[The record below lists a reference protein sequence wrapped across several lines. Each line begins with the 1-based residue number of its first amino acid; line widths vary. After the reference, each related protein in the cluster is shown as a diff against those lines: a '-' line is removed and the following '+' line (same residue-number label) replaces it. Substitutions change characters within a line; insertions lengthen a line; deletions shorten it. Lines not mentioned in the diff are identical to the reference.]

1 MYESE
6 LFFCFLFFANFSFR
20 RLFRDALHTC
30 LKLMKLKMT
39 EQKNTEQ
46 SNSKNSIGQQNT
58 VSFDSLG
65 LPTNL
70 LTAVTAIGFTSAT
83 DIQAQTIPP
92 LLAGKDVLGEAQTG
106 TGKTAAFGLPALAK
120 IDTSIRKPQLMVLA
134 PTRELA
140 MQVAEAIESF
150 GKNMKGLTVATLYG
164 GQSYGPQFQQLERG
178 AQVVVGTPGRL
189 MDHLRRKSLKLA
201 DLKVCVLDEA
211 DEMLNMGFLED
222 IQWILDHLPETTQ
235 MCLFSATMP
244 PAIRKIANRF
254 LKDPEHI
261 KIAAVKK
268 AKANITQYAWK
279 VSGITK
285 MTALERIA
293 EIVDYDAMIIFVRTR
308 NDTVDVAE
316 KLERAGYPALALNG
330 DMNQAQR
337 ERCIDQMKSGKSSI
351 LVATDVVARG
361 LDIPRISLVIN
372 YDLPGDNE
380 AYVHRIGRTG
390 RAGREGTSIAFVR
403 PREMYSL
410 RHYER
415 LTSGKVNMYE
425 LPNIQELGK
434 KRIERARDEIANIVE
449 TKELTNMREIVEAM
463 ASESELSMMDLAA
476 ALLYQKQLKQPL
488 QPKEDPKPRRDAREK
503 DSRGDRNGRDRNDR
517 GRDSRRDSRS
527 ENRADNRGE
536 RNSNRGSRDD
546 RPRKA
551 KVNRNDVDWQTYRLE
566 VGKEHGARPG
576 DIVGA
581 IANEISLDSSYIGAI
596 NLHDKHS
603 FVQLPK
609 GIPTDLFNQLK
620 AVRVRRQPLAISAS
634 EEQVERQAPR
644 RHSERSQRHN

>member
-1 MYESE
+1 
-6 LFFCFLFFANFSFR
+6 
-20 RLFRDALHTC
+20 
-30 LKLMKLKMT
+30 MT
-39 EQKNTEQ
+39 DQN
-46 SNSKNSIGQQNT
+46 NAVIG
-58 VSFDSLG
+58 FDSLG
-65 LPTNL
+65 LPENL
-70 LTAVTAIGFTSAT
+70 LSAVLSIGFTSAT

-120 IDTSIRKPQLMVLA
+120 IDTSVRKPQLMVLA

-150 GKNMKGLTVATLYG
+150 GKDMKGLRVATLYG

-189 MDHLRRKSLKLA
+189 MDHLRRKSLKLD
-201 DLKVCVLDEA
+201 DLRVCVLDEA

-222 IQWILDHLPETTQ
+222 IQWILDHLPKTTQ

-293 EIVDYDAMIIFVRTR
+293 EVVDYDAMIIFVRTR

-390 RAGREGTSIAFVR
+390 RAGREGMSIAFVR
-403 PREMYSL
+403 PREMYSI

-415 LTSGKVNMYE
+415 LTSGTVLDYQ
-425 LPNIQELGK
+425 LPNIQEIGK
-434 KRIERARDEIANIVE
+434 IRIERTRVEVAKIVSD
-449 TKELTNMREIVEAM
+449 KDISAMREIVEGM
-463 ASESELSMMDLAA
+463 AAESEVSMIDLAA
-476 ALLYQKQLKQPL
+476 ALLFQKQMKQPL
-488 QPKEDPKPRRDAREK
+488 QPKEDPKPRRDARERNERGN
-503 DSRGDRNGRDRNDR
+503 DRNSRGNDRNSRGNDRNSRGNDRNDR
-517 GRDSRRDSRS
+517 GAR
-527 ENRADNRGE
+527 EE
-536 RNSNRGSRDD
+536 

-551 KVNRNDVDWQTYRLE
+551 KVTRSDVDWQTYRLE

-609 GIPTDLFNQLK
+609 GIPTAAFNQLK
-620 AVRVRRQPLAISAS
+620 GVRVRRQPLSITVSDAP
-634 EEQVERQAPR
+634 VESQKPR
-644 RHSERSQRHN
+644 RRNERSTQSN

>member
-1 MYESE
+1 MTDQTNAAIG
-6 LFFCFLFFANFSFR
+6 F
-20 RLFRDALHTC
+20 DA
-30 LKLMKLKMT
+30 
-39 EQKNTEQ
+39 
-46 SNSKNSIGQQNT
+46 
-58 VSFDSLG
+58 LG
-65 LPTNL
+65 LPENL
-70 LTAVTAIGFTSAT
+70 LSAVNSLGFTSAT
-83 DIQAQTIPP
+83 DIQAQTIPS

-150 GKNMKGLTVATLYG
+150 GKNMKGLRVATLYG

-189 MDHLRRKSLKLA
+189 MDHLRRKSLKLG

-222 IQWILDHLPETTQ
+222 IQWTLDHVPDTTQ

-254 LKDPEHI
+254 LKEPEHI
-261 KIAAVKK
+261 KVAAVKK

-279 VSGITK
+279 VGGITK

-390 RAGREGTSIAFVR
+390 RAGREGMSIAFVR

-415 LTSGKVNMYE
+415 LTSGTVNMYE

-434 KRIERARDEIANIVE
+434 KRIERARNEIASIVE
-449 TKELTNMREIVEAM
+449 SKDIASMREIVEAM
-463 ASESELSMMDLAA
+463 ASESELSMTDIAA
-476 ALLYQKQLKQPL
+476 ALLFQKQLKQPL
-488 QPKEDPKPRRDAREK
+488 QPKEDPKPRRDARE
-503 DSRGDRNGRDRNDR
+503 RNSNSRDRNDR
-517 GRDSRRDSRS
+517 GGRDNRRD
-527 ENRADNRGE
+527 ARGE
-536 RNSNRGSRDD
+536 GRGRDNRGSRDE
-546 RPRKA
+546 RPRKPKA
-551 KVNRNDVDWQTYRLE
+551 VRSDVDWQTYRLE

-581 IANEISLDSSYIGAI
+581 IANEISLDSSFIGAI

-609 GIPTDLFNQLK
+609 GIPAAAFKQLK
-620 AVRVRRQPLAISAS
+620 GVRVRRQPLAISVSDTPQVAS
-634 EEQVERQAPR
+634 QRPR
-644 RHSERSQRHN
+644 RKTERSDRRPN

>member
-1 MYESE
+1 MTIS
-6 LFFCFLFFANFSFR
+6 N
-20 RLFRDALHTC
+20 DAP
-30 LKLMKLKMT
+30 
-39 EQKNTEQ
+39 
-46 SNSKNSIGQQNT
+46 

-65 LPTNL
+65 LPETL
-70 LTAVTAIGFTSAT
+70 LSALKTLGFDSSTAI
-83 DIQAQTIPP
+83 QAKTIPP

-120 IDTSIRKPQLMVLA
+120 IDTNIRKPQLMVLA

-140 MQVAEAIESF
+140 MQVAAAIESF
-150 GKNMKGLTVATLYG
+150 GKNMKGLRVATLYG
-164 GQSYGPQFQQLERG
+164 GQSYQPQFQQLERG

-189 MDHLRRKSLKLA
+189 MDHLRRKSLKL
-201 DLKVCVLDEA
+201 DNLSVCVLDEA

-222 IQWILDHLPETTQ
+222 IQWILDHLPKTTQ
-235 MCLFSATMP
+235 MALFSATMP

-254 LKDPEHI
+254 LKEPEHI

-268 AKANITQYAWK
+268 EKANIKQFAWK
-279 VSGITK
+279 VSGIRK
-285 MTALERIA
+285 ITALERIA
-293 EIVDYDAMIIFVRTR
+293 EVVDYDAMIVFVRTR
-308 NDTVDVAE
+308 SDTVEVAE
-316 KLERAGYPALALNG
+316 QLERAGYPALALNG
-330 DMNQAQR
+330 DLNQAQR
-337 ERCIDQMKSGKSSI
+337 ERCIEQMKSGKSSI

-390 RAGREGTSIAFVR
+390 RAGREGMSIAFVR

-415 LTSGKVNMYE
+415 LTSGRVETYE
-425 LPNIQELGK
+425 LPNIQEIGE
-434 KRIERARDEIANIVE
+434 KRIERTRNAMSAIVADRDIAS
-449 TKELTNMREIVEAM
+449 MRTIVEAM
-463 ASESELSMMDLAA
+463 AAESELSMTDLAA
-476 ALLYQKQLKQPL
+476 ALLFQKQLKQPL
-488 QPKEDPKPRRDAREK
+488 QPKEDPKPRRDARS
-503 DSRGDRNGRDRNDR
+503 DSRDSRSDSRNDR
-517 GRDSRRDSRS
+517 GRNTRGDSRS
-527 ENRADNRGE
+527 DSRSDNRGGRTE
-536 RNSNRGSRDD
+536 
-546 RPRKA
+546 RPRKE
-551 KVNRNDVDWQTYRLE
+551 KVNRSDVDWQTYRLE

-609 GIPTDLFNQLK
+609 GMPEKSFEQLK
-620 AVRVRRQPLAISAS
+620 RVRVRRQVLDITVSDAQAAPAS
-634 EEQVERQAPR
+634 DRKRTERAR
-644 RHSERSQRHN
+644 RPN

>member
-1 MYESE
+1 
-6 LFFCFLFFANFSFR
+6 
-20 RLFRDALHTC
+20 
-30 LKLMKLKMT
+30 MT
-39 EQKNTEQ
+39 AQTTED
-46 SNSKNSIGQQNT
+46 
-58 VSFDSLG
+58 VAFDSLG
-65 LPTNL
+65 LPENL
-70 LTAVTAIGFTSAT
+70 LSAVLSIGFSSAT
-83 DIQAQTIPP
+83 DIQAQTIPH
-92 LLAGKDVLGEAQTG
+92 LLEGKDVLGEAQTG

-120 IDTSIRKPQLMVLA
+120 IDTAIKKPQLMVLA

-150 GKNMKGLTVATLYG
+150 GKHMKGLRVATLYG

-189 MDHLRRKSLKLA
+189 MDHLRRKSLKLD
-201 DLKVCVLDEA
+201 DLRVCVLDEA

-222 IQWILDHLPETTQ
+222 IQWILDHLPKTTQ

-279 VSGITK
+279 VTGITK
-285 MTALERIA
+285 ITALERIA

-337 ERCIDQMKSGKSSI
+337 ERCIEQMKSGKSSI

-361 LDIPRISLVIN
+361 LDIPRISLVVN

-390 RAGREGTSIAFVR
+390 RAGREGTAISFVR

-415 LTSGKVNMYE
+415 LTSGKVESYE
-425 LPNIQELGK
+425 LPNIEELGQ
-434 KRIERARDEIANIVE
+434 KRIARAQQEISDVISS
-449 TKELTNMREIVEAM
+449 KDLTSMREIIEAM
-463 ASESELSMMDLAA
+463 VSESELSVLELAA
-476 ALLYQKQLKQPL
+476 ALLYQKQLKQPF
-488 QPKEDPKPRRDAREK
+488 QPKEDPKPRRDSRERNERG
-503 DSRGDRNGRDRNDR
+503 DRGDRN
-517 GRDSRRDSRS
+517 
-527 ENRADNRGE
+527 NRGE
-536 RNSNRGSRDD
+536 RNNRRDARGDNRSNREE
-546 RPRKA
+546 RPRKP
-551 KVNRNDVDWQTYRLE
+551 KVARNDIDWQTYRLE

-609 GIPTDLFNQLK
+609 GIPADLFKQLK
-620 AVRVRRQPLAISAS
+620 GVRVRRQPLAISTS
-634 EEQVERQAPR
+634 DETVVSQQRQPRRRTEKAPR
-644 RHSERSQRHN
+644 PN

>member
-1 MYESE
+1 MKIIMTDQKTETE
-6 LFFCFLFFANFSFR
+6 TVTEAVAFA
-20 RLFRDALHTC
+20 
-30 LKLMKLKMT
+30 
-39 EQKNTEQ
+39 
-46 SNSKNSIGQQNT
+46 
-58 VSFDSLG
+58 SLG
-65 LPTNL
+65 LPENL
-70 LTAVTAIGFTSAT
+70 LSAVLSIGFESAT
-83 DIQAQTIPP
+83 DIQALTIPP

-150 GKNMKGLTVATLYG
+150 GKDMKGLRVATLYG

-189 MDHLRRKSLKLA
+189 MDHLRRKSLKL
-201 DLKVCVLDEA
+201 DELRVCVLDEA

-222 IQWILDHLPETTQ
+222 IQWILDHIPKTAQ

-261 KIAAVKK
+261 KVAAVKK

-293 EIVDYDAMIIFVRTR
+293 EVVEYDAMIIFVRTR
-308 NDTVDVAE
+308 NDTVDIAE

-330 DMNQAQR
+330 DLNQTQR

-390 RAGREGTSIAFVR
+390 RAGREGMSIAFVR
-403 PREMYSL
+403 PREMYSI

-415 LTSGKVNMYE
+415 LTNGTVLNYD
-425 LPNIQELGK
+425 LPNIQDIGK
-434 KRIERARDEIANIVE
+434 IRIERTRVEVAKIVAD
-449 TKELTNMREIVEAM
+449 KDISSMREIVEAM
-463 ASESELSMMDLAA
+463 AAESEVSMIDLAA
-476 ALLYQKQLKQPL
+476 ALLFQKQMKQPL
-488 QPKEDPKPRRDAREK
+488 QPKEDPKPRRDARE
-503 DSRGDRNGRDRNDR
+503 RNDRNDR
-517 GRDSRRDSRS
+517 GNDRNSRGNDRNSRGNDRNAGRDSRGG
-527 ENRADNRGE
+527 DNR
-536 RNSNRGSRDD
+536 SNREDK
-546 RPRKA
+546 PRKA
-551 KVNRNDVDWQTYRLE
+551 KVNRSDVDWQTYRLE

-620 AVRVRRQPLAISAS
+620 GVRVRRQPLAITTSDEAVVS
-634 EEQVERQAPR
+634 QQRTARRTEKAPR
-644 RHSERSQRHN
+644 HN

>member
-1 MYESE
+1 
-6 LFFCFLFFANFSFR
+6 
-20 RLFRDALHTC
+20 
-30 LKLMKLKMT
+30 MT
-39 EQKNTEQ
+39 EQNTTSSNTKNNDSAVEAV
-46 SNSKNSIGQQNT
+46 G
-58 VSFDSLG
+58 FDTLG
-65 LPTNL
+65 LPENL
-70 LTAVTAIGFTSAT
+70 LSAITSIGFTSAT
-83 DIQAQTIPP
+83 DIQAQTIPL
-92 LLAGKDVLGEAQTG
+92 LLANKDVLGEAQTG

-120 IDTSIRKPQLMVLA
+120 IDTSIKKPQLMVLA

-150 GKNMKGLTVATLYG
+150 GKNMKGLRVATLYG
-164 GQSYGPQFQQLERG
+164 GQSYGPQFQQLEKG

-189 MDHLRRKSLKLA
+189 MDHLRRKSLKLG

-222 IQWILDHLPETTQ
+222 IQWILDHLPKTTQ

-244 PAIRKIANRF
+244 SAIRKIANRF

-330 DMNQAQR
+330 DLNQAQR

-390 RAGREGTSIAFVR
+390 RAGREGMSIAFVR
-403 PREMYSL
+403 PREMYSI

-415 LTSGKVNMYE
+415 LTSGTVNMYE

-434 KRIERARDEIANIVE
+434 KRIERARDEIAGIVE
-449 TKELTNMREIVEAM
+449 SKELTSMREIVEAM
-463 ASESELSMMDLAA
+463 ASESDMSMLDLAA
-476 ALLYQKQLKQPL
+476 ALLFQKQLKQPL
-488 QPKEDPKPRRDAREK
+488 EPKEDPKPRRDAREN
-503 DSRGDRNGRDRNDR
+503 DSRERNGR

-527 ENRADNRGE
+527 DSRADSRGD
-536 RNSNRGSRDD
+536 RNSQRGSRDEK
-546 RPRKA
+546 PRKE

-609 GIPTDLFNQLK
+609 GIPADLFNQLK
-620 AVRVRRQPLAISAS
+620 AVRVRRQPLAITTS

-644 RHSERSQRHN
+644 RRSERSQRSN

>member
-1 MYESE
+1 
-6 LFFCFLFFANFSFR
+6 
-20 RLFRDALHTC
+20 
-30 LKLMKLKMT
+30 MT
-39 EQKNTEQ
+39 EQKNTDQ
-46 SNSKNSIGQQNT
+46 SKTETKNEVIG
-58 VSFDSLG
+58 FDTLG
-65 LPTNL
+65 LPENL
-70 LTAVTAIGFTSAT
+70 LSAVTSIGFNSAT
-83 DIQAQTIPP
+83 DIQAKTIP
-92 LLAGKDVLGEAQTG
+92 LLLSGKDVLGEAQTG

-120 IDTSIRKPQLMVLA
+120 IDTSIKKPQLMVLA

-150 GKNMKGLTVATLYG
+150 GKNMKGLRVATLYG

-201 DLKVCVLDEA
+201 DLRVCVLDEA

-254 LKDPEHI
+254 LTDPEHI

-293 EIVDYDAMIIFVRTR
+293 EIVDYDALIIFVRTR

-390 RAGREGTSIAFVR
+390 RAGREGTAISFVR

-415 LTSGKVNMYE
+415 LTSGKVESYD
-425 LPNIQELGK
+425 LPGIQEIGK
-434 KRIERARDEIANIVE
+434 KRIERARQEIAAIAAD
-449 TKELTNMREIVEAM
+449 KDLASMREIVESM
-463 ASESELSMMDLAA
+463 ASESDVSMLDLAA
-476 ALLYQKQLKQPL
+476 ALLYQKQIKQPL
-488 QPKEDPKPRRDAREK
+488 QPKEDPKPRRDAR
-503 DSRGDRNGRDRNDR
+503 DNNRDRNDRNDRNGRDRNDR
-517 GRDSRRDSRS
+517 GRDNRRD
-527 ENRADNRGE
+527 ARGE
-536 RNSNRGSRDD
+536 RGNNRDRNE
-546 RPRKA
+546 RPRKE
-551 KVNRNDVDWQTYRLE
+551 KVNRSDVDWQTYRLE

-609 GIPTDLFNQLK
+609 GIPADLFKQLK
-620 AVRVRRQPLAISAS
+620 GVRVRRQPLAITTSDEAVVS
-634 EEQVERQAPR
+634 QKRAPR
-644 RHSERSQRHN
+644 RTERAPRHS

>member
-1 MYESE
+1 
-6 LFFCFLFFANFSFR
+6 
-20 RLFRDALHTC
+20 
-30 LKLMKLKMT
+30 MT
-39 EQKNTEQ
+39 EQNTT
-46 SNSKNSIGQQNT
+46 SSKTENNVSAKDT
-58 VSFDSLG
+58 VGFDTLG
-65 LPTNL
+65 LPENL
-70 LTAVTAIGFTSAT
+70 LSAITSIGFTSAT

-92 LLAGKDVLGEAQTG
+92 LLANKDVLGEAQTG

-120 IDTSIRKPQLMVLA
+120 IDTSIKKPQLMVLA

-150 GKNMKGLTVATLYG
+150 GKNMKGLRVATLYG

-189 MDHLRRKSLKLA
+189 MDHLRRKSLKLG

-222 IQWILDHLPETTQ
+222 IQWILDHLPKTTQ

-279 VSGITK
+279 VGGITK

-330 DMNQAQR
+330 DLNQAQR

-372 YDLPGDNE
+372 YDLPGDHE

-390 RAGREGTSIAFVR
+390 RAGREGMSIAFVR

-434 KRIERARDEIANIVE
+434 KRIERARDEIASIVE
-449 TKELTNMREIVEAM
+449 AKDLASMREIVETM
-463 ASESELSMMDLAA
+463 ASESEMSMSDLAA

-488 QPKEDPKPRRDAREK
+488 QPKEDPKPRRDSRER
-503 DSRGDRNGRDRNDR
+503 DSRERNGRDRNDR
-517 GRDSRRDSRS
+517 GRDSRRDSR
-527 ENRADNRGE
+527 ADSRGE
-536 RNSNRGSRDD
+536 RNGQRGSRDD
-546 RPRKA
+546 KPRKA
-551 KVNRNDVDWQTYRLE
+551 KVDRNDVDWQTYRLE

-609 GIPTDLFNQLK
+609 GIPADLFKQLK
-620 AVRVRRQPLAISAS
+620 GVRVRRQPLAISAS
-634 EEQVERQAPR
+634 EEQVVKQAPR
-644 RHSERSQRHN
+644 RRNERSQRHN

>member
-1 MYESE
+1 MTDLNNASVG
-6 LFFCFLFFANFSFR
+6 F
-20 RLFRDALHTC
+20 DA
-30 LKLMKLKMT
+30 
-39 EQKNTEQ
+39 
-46 SNSKNSIGQQNT
+46 
-58 VSFDSLG
+58 LG
-65 LPTNL
+65 LPENL
-70 LTAVTAIGFTSAT
+70 VSAVKALGFETST
-83 DIQAQTIPP
+83 PIQAQTIPP

-120 IDTSIRKPQLMVLA
+120 IDVTIRKPQLMVLA

-140 MQVAEAIESF
+140 IQVAEAIETF
-150 GKNMKGLTVATLYG
+150 AKDMKGLRVATLYG
-164 GQSYGPQFQQLERG
+164 GQSYQPQFQQLERG

-201 DLKVCVLDEA
+201 NLSFCVLDEA

-222 IQWILDHLPETTQ
+222 IEWILEHLPKETQ
-235 MCLFSATMP
+235 MALFSATMP
-244 PAIRKIANRF
+244 AQIRKVANRF

-261 KIAAVKK
+261 KVAAVKK
-268 AKANITQYAWK
+268 EKANITQYAWK
-279 VSGITK
+279 VSGINK

-293 EIVDYDAMIIFVRTR
+293 ETVEYDAMIIFVRTR
-308 NDTVDVAE
+308 NDTIEVAE
-316 KLERAGYPALALNG
+316 KLERAGYAAVALNG

-337 ERCIDQMKSGKSSI
+337 ERTVDQLKSGVSSI

-361 LDIPRISLVIN
+361 LDIQRISLVIN

-390 RAGREGTSIAFVR
+390 RAGRSGTAISFVR

-415 LTSGKVNMYE
+415 LTSGTVAMYD
-425 LPNIQELGK
+425 LPNIQEIGK
-434 KRIERARDEIANIVE
+434 ARIERTRNELASVIAD
-449 TKELTNMREIVEAM
+449 KELTAMREIIEAM
-463 ASESELSMMDLAA
+463 ASESELSMTDLAA

-488 QPKEDPKPRRDAREK
+488 QPKEDPKPRRDARERNDRDGGRN
-503 DSRGDRNGRDRNDR
+503 DSRGA
-517 GRDSRRDSRS
+517 RDSRGGRNDSRGGRDGGRN
-527 ENRADNRGE
+527 ENRAE
-536 RNSNRGSRDD
+536 RA
-546 RPRKA
+546 PRKA
-551 KVNRNDVDWQTYRLE
+551 KVARSDVDWQTYRLE

-609 GIPTDLFNQLK
+609 GMPEKSFTQLK
-620 AVRVRRQPLAISAS
+620 RVQVRRQALAITVSDVQPTA
-634 EEQVERQAPR
+634 ERPARARKEQRT
-644 RHSERSQRHN
+644 N

>member
-1 MYESE
+1 
-6 LFFCFLFFANFSFR
+6 
-20 RLFRDALHTC
+20 
-30 LKLMKLKMT
+30 MT
-39 EQKNTEQ
+39 D
-46 SNSKNSIGQQNT
+46 QNNAT
-58 VSFDSLG
+58 VGFDTLG
-65 LPTNL
+65 LPENL
-70 LTAVTAIGFTSAT
+70 LSALTAIGFTSAT
-83 DIQAQTIPP
+83 AIQSQTIPP

-106 TGKTAAFGLPALAK
+106 TGKTAAFGLPALAQ

-140 MQVAEAIESF
+140 MQVSEAIESF
-150 GKNMKGLTVATLYG
+150 GKNIKGLRVATLYG

-189 MDHLRRKSLKLA
+189 MDHLRRKSLKL
-201 DLKVCVLDEA
+201 DSLSFCVLDEA

-235 MCLFSATMP
+235 MALFSATMP

-268 AKANITQYAWK
+268 AKANINQFAWK
-279 VSGITK
+279 VSGINK

-293 EIVDYDAMIIFVRTR
+293 EVVDYDAMIIFVRTR

-316 KLERAGYPALALNG
+316 KLERAGYPAMALNG

-337 ERCIDQMKSGKSSI
+337 ERCIEQMKSGKSSI

-361 LDIPRISLVIN
+361 LDIPRISLVVN

-390 RAGREGTSIAFVR
+390 RAGREGTSISFVR

-415 LTSGKVNMYE
+415 LTSGKVEMYE
-425 LPNIQELGK
+425 LPSIQEIGK
-434 KRIERARDEIANIVE
+434 TRIERTRNEIATIAQE
-449 TKELTNMREIVEAM
+449 KDIASMREIIEKM
-463 ASESELSMMDLAA
+463 AEESELSMLDLAA

-488 QPKEDPKPRRDAREK
+488 QPKEDPKPRRE
-503 DSRGDRNGRDRNDR
+503 SRDRNDR
-517 GRDSRRDSRS
+517 GNREGRRD
-527 ENRADNRGE
+527 NRRDARGNRGE
-536 RNSNRGSRDD
+536 GRGND
-546 RPRKA
+546 RPRKPKA
-551 KVNRNDVDWQTYRLE
+551 VRNDVDWQTYRLE
-566 VGKEHGARPG
+566 VGKDHGARPG

-581 IANEISLDSSYIGAI
+581 IANEISLDSSYIGQI
-596 NLHDKHS
+596 NLHEKHS

-609 GIPTDLFNQLK
+609 GMPTDSFKRLK
-620 AVRVRRQPLAISAS
+620 GVRVRRQPLAISAS
-634 EEQVERQAPR
+634 DAPIQSQRPPR
-644 RHSERSQRHN
+644 RDRSQRHN

>member
-1 MYESE
+1 MTDQKTETE
-6 LFFCFLFFANFSFR
+6 TETETEVEAVAFA
-20 RLFRDALHTC
+20 
-30 LKLMKLKMT
+30 
-39 EQKNTEQ
+39 
-46 SNSKNSIGQQNT
+46 
-58 VSFDSLG
+58 SLG
-65 LPTNL
+65 LPENL
-70 LTAVTAIGFTSAT
+70 LSAVLSIGFNSAT
-83 DIQAQTIPP
+83 DIQALTIPP

-106 TGKTAAFGLPALAK
+106 TGKTAAFGLPGLAK

-150 GKNMKGLTVATLYG
+150 GKDMKGLRVATLYG

-189 MDHLRRKSLKLA
+189 MDHLRRKSLKL
-201 DLKVCVLDEA
+201 DELRVCVLDEA

-222 IQWILDHLPETTQ
+222 IQWILDHIPKTAQ

-254 LKDPEHI
+254 LKDPQHI
-261 KIAAVKK
+261 KVAAVKK

-293 EIVDYDAMIIFVRTR
+293 EVVEYDAMIIFVRTR
-308 NDTVDVAE
+308 NDTVDIAE

-330 DMNQAQR
+330 DLNQAQR
-337 ERCIDQMKSGKSSI
+337 ERCIEQMKSGKSSI

-390 RAGREGTSIAFVR
+390 RAGREGMSIAFVR
-403 PREMYSL
+403 PREMYSI

-415 LTSGKVNMYE
+415 LTSGTVLDYQ
-425 LPNIQELGK
+425 LPNIQDIGK
-434 KRIERARDEIANIVE
+434 IRIERTRVEVASIIADKDISS
-449 TKELTNMREIVEAM
+449 MREIVEGM
-463 ASESELSMMDLAA
+463 AAESEVSMLDLAA
-476 ALLYQKQLKQPL
+476 AFLFQKQMKQPL
-488 QPKEDPKPRRDAREK
+488 QPKEDPKPRRDTRE
-503 DSRGDRNGRDRNDR
+503 RNDRNDR
-517 GRDSRRDSRS
+517 GDRNSRGNDSRRDSRG
-527 ENRADNRGE
+527 ADNRSGGRDS
-536 RNSNRGSRDD
+536 RNESRNNRDD
-546 RPRKA
+546 KPRKA
-551 KVNRNDVDWQTYRLE
+551 KVARDDVDWQTYRLE

-620 AVRVRRQPLAISAS
+620 GVRVRRQPLAITTSDEAVVS
-634 EEQVERQAPR
+634 QQRTNR
-644 RHSERSQRHN
+644 RPEKAQRHN

>member
-1 MYESE
+1 
-6 LFFCFLFFANFSFR
+6 
-20 RLFRDALHTC
+20 
-30 LKLMKLKMT
+30 MT
-39 EQKNTEQ
+39 EQNTTSGKTE
-46 SNSKNSIGQQNT
+46 NNDSIKANVG
-58 VSFDSLG
+58 FDTLG
-65 LPTNL
+65 LPEDL
-70 LTAVTAIGFTSAT
+70 LSAIISIGFTSAT

-92 LLAGKDVLGEAQTG
+92 LLANKDVLGEAQTG

-120 IDTSIRKPQLMVLA
+120 INTSIKKPQLMVLA

-150 GKNMKGLTVATLYG
+150 GKNMKGLRVATLYG

-222 IQWILDHLPETTQ
+222 IQWILDHLPKSTQ

-330 DMNQAQR
+330 DLNQAQR

-390 RAGREGTSIAFVR
+390 RAGREGMSIAFVR

-415 LTSGKVNMYE
+415 LTSGTVNMYE

-434 KRIERARDEIANIVE
+434 KRIERARDEIAKVVE
-449 TKELTNMREIVEAM
+449 SKDLASMREIVEAM
-463 ASESELSMMDLAA
+463 ASESEMSMIDLAA
-476 ALLYQKQLKQPL
+476 ALLFQKQLKQPF
-488 QPKEDPKPRRDAREK
+488 QPKEDPKPRRDSRENN
-503 DSRGDRNGRDRNDR
+503 SRDRNDR
-517 GRDSRRDSRS
+517 GRDSRRDSRGDK
-527 ENRADNRGE
+527 AAHRGDKG
-536 RNSNRGSRDD
+536 SQRGSRED
-546 RPRKA
+546 RPRKE

-609 GIPTDLFNQLK
+609 GIPAELFKQLK
-620 AVRVRRQPLAISAS
+620 GVRVRRQPLAITTS
-634 EEQVERQAPR
+634 EEQVEKQKAPR
-644 RHSERSQRHN
+644 RSKERSQRHN

>member
-1 MYESE
+1 MTTT
-6 LFFCFLFFANFSFR
+6 N
-20 RLFRDALHTC
+20 DAP
-30 LKLMKLKMT
+30 
-39 EQKNTEQ
+39 
-46 SNSKNSIGQQNT
+46 

-65 LPTNL
+65 LPETL
-70 LTAVTAIGFTSAT
+70 LSALKTLGFESSTA
-83 DIQAQTIPP
+83 IQAQTIPP

-120 IDTSIRKPQLMVLA
+120 LDTSLRKPQLMVLA

-140 MQVAEAIESF
+140 MQVAAAIETF
-150 GKNMKGLTVATLYG
+150 GKNMKGLRVATLYG
-164 GQSYGPQFQQLERG
+164 GQSYQPQFQQLERG

-189 MDHLRRKSLKLA
+189 MDHLRRKSLKL
-201 DLKVCVLDEA
+201 DNLSFCVLDEA

-222 IQWILDHLPETTQ
+222 IQWILDHIPKTTQ
-235 MCLFSATMP
+235 MALFSATMP
-244 PAIRKIANRF
+244 QSIRKIANRF

-268 AKANITQYAWK
+268 EKANIKQFAWK
-279 VSGITK
+279 VSGIRK
-285 MTALERIA
+285 ITALERIA
-293 EIVDYDAMIIFVRTR
+293 EIVDYDAMIVFVRTR
-308 NDTVDVAE
+308 SDTVEVAE
-316 KLERAGYPALALNG
+316 QLERAGYPALALNG
-330 DMNQAQR
+330 DLNQSQR
-337 ERCIDQMKSGKSSI
+337 ERCIEQMKSGKSSI

-415 LTSGKVNMYE
+415 LTSGKVEMYE
-425 LPNIQELGK
+425 LPNIQEIGK
-434 KRIERARDEIANIVE
+434 KRIERTRTEMVSLVADRDLAS
-449 TKELTNMREIVEAM
+449 MREIVEAM
-463 ASESELSMMDLAA
+463 ASESELSMTDLAA
-476 ALLYQKQLKQPL
+476 ALLFQKQLNQPL
-488 QPKEDPKPRRDAREK
+488 QPKEDPKPRRDTRS
-503 DSRGDRNGRDRNDR
+503 DNRNDR
-517 GRDSRRDSRS
+517 DARGRNDRDGRGRNARGDSRS
-527 ENRADNRGE
+527 DSRSD
-536 RNSNRGSRDD
+536 NRGSRNE
-546 RPRKA
+546 RPRKE
-551 KVNRNDVDWQTYRLE
+551 KVNRSDVDWQTYRLE

-609 GIPTDLFNQLK
+609 GMPEKSFAQLK
-620 AVRVRRQPLAISAS
+620 RVRVRRQVLDITVSDVQTAPAADRPR
-634 EEQVERQAPR
+634 QRTERAR
-644 RHSERSQRHN
+644 RPS

>member
-1 MYESE
+1 MKIIMTDQKTETE
-6 LFFCFLFFANFSFR
+6 TVTEAVAFA
-20 RLFRDALHTC
+20 
-30 LKLMKLKMT
+30 
-39 EQKNTEQ
+39 
-46 SNSKNSIGQQNT
+46 
-58 VSFDSLG
+58 SLG
-65 LPTNL
+65 LPENL
-70 LTAVTAIGFTSAT
+70 LSAVLSIGFESAT
-83 DIQAQTIPP
+83 DIQALTIPP

-150 GKNMKGLTVATLYG
+150 GKDMKGLRVATLYG

-189 MDHLRRKSLKLA
+189 MDHLRRKSLKL
-201 DLKVCVLDEA
+201 DELRVCVLDEA

-222 IQWILDHLPETTQ
+222 IQWILDHIPKTAQ

-261 KIAAVKK
+261 KVAAVKK

-293 EIVDYDAMIIFVRTR
+293 EVVEYDAMIIFVRTR
-308 NDTVDVAE
+308 NDTVDIAE

-330 DMNQAQR
+330 DLNQTQR

-390 RAGREGTSIAFVR
+390 RAGREGMSIAFVR
-403 PREMYSL
+403 PREMYSI

-415 LTSGKVNMYE
+415 LTNGTVLNYD
-425 LPNIQELGK
+425 LPNIQDIGK
-434 KRIERARDEIANIVE
+434 IRIERTRVEVAKIVAD
-449 TKELTNMREIVEAM
+449 KDISSMREIVEAM
-463 ASESELSMMDLAA
+463 AAESEVSMIDLAA
-476 ALLYQKQLKQPL
+476 ALLFQKQMKQPL
-488 QPKEDPKPRRDAREK
+488 QPKEDPKPRRDARE
-503 DSRGDRNGRDRNDR
+503 RNDRNDR
-517 GRDSRRDSRS
+517 GND
-527 ENRADNRGE
+527 
-536 RNSNRGSRDD
+536 RNSRGNDRNSRGNDRNSRGND
-546 RPRKA
+546 RNSRGTREERPRKE

-596 NLHDKHS
+596 NLHEKHS

-620 AVRVRRQPLAISAS
+620 GVRVRRQPLAITTSDEVVVS
-634 EEQVERQAPR
+634 QKRAPR
-644 RHSERSQRHN
+644 RTERAPRHS

>member
-1 MYESE
+1 MTTT
-6 LFFCFLFFANFSFR
+6 N
-20 RLFRDALHTC
+20 DAP
-30 LKLMKLKMT
+30 
-39 EQKNTEQ
+39 
-46 SNSKNSIGQQNT
+46 

-65 LPTNL
+65 LPETL
-70 LTAVTAIGFTSAT
+70 LSALKTLGFESSTA
-83 DIQAQTIPP
+83 IQAQTIPP

-120 IDTSIRKPQLMVLA
+120 IDTSIKKPQLMVLA

-140 MQVAEAIESF
+140 IQVAAAIETF
-150 GKNMKGLTVATLYG
+150 AKNMKGLKVATLYG
-164 GQSYGPQFQQLERG
+164 GQSYQPQFQQLERG

-189 MDHLRRKSLKLA
+189 MDHLRRKSLKL
-201 DLKVCVLDEA
+201 DNLSFCVLDEA

-222 IQWILDHLPETTQ
+222 IEWILEHLPKQTQ
-235 MCLFSATMP
+235 MALFSATMP
-244 PAIRKIANRF
+244 AQIRKVANRF

-268 AKANITQYAWK
+268 AKANIQQFAWK
-279 VSGITK
+279 VSGISK
-285 MTALERIA
+285 ITALERIA
-293 EIVDYDAMIIFVRTR
+293 ESVDYDAMIVFVRTR

-330 DMNQAQR
+330 DMNQQQR
-337 ERCIDQMKSGKSSI
+337 ERSIDQMKSGKSSI

-390 RAGREGTSIAFVR
+390 RAGREGMSIAFCR

-415 LTSGKVNMYE
+415 LTSGTVNTYE
-425 LPNIQELGK
+425 LPNIEEIGK
-434 KRIERARDEIANIVE
+434 ARIERTRTKIAEVVANKDIAAMRVIVE
-449 TKELTNMREIVEAM
+449 EM
-463 ASESELSMMDLAA
+463 AEQSELSMTDLAA
-476 ALLYQKQLKQPL
+476 ALLFERQINQPL
-488 QPKEDPKPRRDAREK
+488 HPKEDPKPRRDTRERNDRNERNDRGARNDRGGRNERGARDSRGGK
-503 DSRGDRNGRDRNDR
+503 DSRG
-517 GRDSRRDSRS
+517 
-527 ENRADNRGE
+527 GE
-536 RNSNRGSRDD
+536 RA
-546 RPRKA
+546 PRKA
-551 KVNRNDVDWQTYRLE
+551 KENRTDVDWQTYRLE
-566 VGKEHGARPG
+566 VGKEHGAKPG

-609 GIPTDLFNQLK
+609 GMPEKSFKQLK
-620 AVRVRRQPLAISAS
+620 NVRIRRQAIDISVSDA
-634 EEQVERQAPR
+634 APANDR
-644 RHSERSQRHN
+644 PARSERRPS

>member
-1 MYESE
+1 MTDLNNASVG
-6 LFFCFLFFANFSFR
+6 F
-20 RLFRDALHTC
+20 DA
-30 LKLMKLKMT
+30 
-39 EQKNTEQ
+39 
-46 SNSKNSIGQQNT
+46 
-58 VSFDSLG
+58 LG
-65 LPTNL
+65 LPENL
-70 LTAVTAIGFTSAT
+70 VSAVKALGFESSTA
-83 DIQAQTIPP
+83 IQAQTIPP

-120 IDTSIRKPQLMVLA
+120 IDVTIRKPQLMVLA

-140 MQVAEAIESF
+140 IQVAEAIETF
-150 GKNMKGLTVATLYG
+150 AQHMKGLRVATLYG
-164 GQSYGPQFQQLERG
+164 GQSYQPQFQQLERG

-189 MDHLRRKSLKLA
+189 MDHLRRKSLKL
-201 DLKVCVLDEA
+201 DNLSFCVLDEA

-222 IQWILDHLPETTQ
+222 IEWILEHLPKETQ
-235 MCLFSATMP
+235 MALFSATMP
-244 PAIRKIANRF
+244 AQIRKVANRF
-254 LKDPEHI
+254 LKNPEHI

-268 AKANITQYAWK
+268 EKANITQYAWK
-279 VSGITK
+279 VSGINK

-293 EIVDYDAMIIFVRTR
+293 ETVEYDAMLIFVRTR
-308 NDTVDVAE
+308 NDTIDVAE
-316 KLERAGYPALALNG
+316 KLERAGYASVALNG

-337 ERCIDQMKSGKSSI
+337 ERTVDQLKSGVSSI

-361 LDIPRISLVIN
+361 LDIPRLSLVIN

-390 RAGREGTSIAFVR
+390 RAGRSGTAISFVR

-415 LTSGKVNMYE
+415 LTSGTIAMYD
-425 LPNIQELGK
+425 LPNIQEIGK
-434 KRIERARDEIANIVE
+434 ARIERTCTELASIVAD
-449 TKELTNMREIVEAM
+449 KELTAMREIIETM
-463 ASESELSMMDLAA
+463 ASESELSMTDLAA

-488 QPKEDPKPRRDAREK
+488 QPKEDPKPRRDARERNDRDSK
-503 DSRGDRNGRDRNDR
+503 SGESRGARNDSRGGRNEARGGRSEAR
-517 GRDSRRDSRS
+517 GDSRN
-527 ENRADNRGE
+527 ENRPE
-536 RNSNRGSRDD
+536 RA
-546 RPRKA
+546 PRKA
-551 KVNRNDVDWQTYRLE
+551 KVARSDVDWQTYRLE

-609 GIPTDLFNQLK
+609 GMPDKSFTQLK
-620 AVRVRRQPLAISAS
+620 RVRVRRQALEITVSDTQTPAAS
-634 EEQVERQAPR
+634 
-644 RHSERSQRHN
+644 SERPRKEQHTS

>member
-1 MYESE
+1 MTDTNNAVIG
-6 LFFCFLFFANFSFR
+6 F
-20 RLFRDALHTC
+20 DA
-30 LKLMKLKMT
+30 
-39 EQKNTEQ
+39 
-46 SNSKNSIGQQNT
+46 
-58 VSFDSLG
+58 LG
-65 LPTNL
+65 LPEYL
-70 LTAVTAIGFTSAT
+70 LSAVNSLGFTSSTA
-83 DIQAQTIPP
+83 IQSKTIPP

-120 IDTSIRKPQLMVLA
+120 IDLSIKKPQLMVLA

-140 MQVAEAIESF
+140 MQVAEALETF
-150 GKNMKGLTVATLYG
+150 GKNMKGLRVATLYG

-189 MDHLRRKSLKLA
+189 MDHLRRKSLKLSH
-201 DLKVCVLDEA
+201 LSFCVLDEA

-222 IQWILDHLPETTQ
+222 IQWILDHLPEETQ
-235 MCLFSATMP
+235 MALFSATMP
-244 PAIRKIANRF
+244 QAIRKIANRF
-254 LKDPEHI
+254 LTDPEHI
-261 KIAAVKK
+261 KIAAENK
-268 AKANITQYAWK
+268 AKANISQFAWK
-279 VSGITK
+279 VSGINK
-285 MTALERIA
+285 ITALERIA
-293 EIVDYDAMIIFVRTR
+293 EIVEYDAMIIFVRTR

-337 ERCIDQMKSGKSSI
+337 ERTIEQMKSGRSSI

-415 LTSGKVNMYE
+415 LTSGVIKPYE
-425 LPNIQELGK
+425 LPSIQELGK
-434 KRIERARDEIANIVE
+434 ARVERTRLEMASVIAEKDLTSIRTIVE
-449 TKELTNMREIVEAM
+449 TM
-463 ASESELSMMDLAA
+463 ASESELSMLDLAA

-488 QPKEDPKPRRDAREK
+488 QPKEDPKPRRETRE
-503 DSRGDRNGRDRNDR
+503 RNDRNDR
-517 GRDSRRDSRS
+517 GGRDGQRNRRDSRGS
-527 ENRADNRGE
+527 NGSNDRA
-536 RNSNRGSRDD
+536 
-546 RPRKA
+546 PRKPKA
-551 KVNRNDVDWQTYRLE
+551 VRNDVDWQTYRLE
-566 VGKEHGARPG
+566 VGKEHGAKPG

-596 NLHDKHS
+596 NLHDRHS

-609 GIPTDLFNQLK
+609 GIPTASFNQLK
-620 AVRVRRQPLAISAS
+620 GVRVRRQPLAISVSDTAVVSQRPRRRS
-634 EEQVERQAPR
+634 ERAPR
-644 RHSERSQRHN
+644 QN

>member
-1 MYESE
+1 
-6 LFFCFLFFANFSFR
+6 
-20 RLFRDALHTC
+20 
-30 LKLMKLKMT
+30 MT
-39 EQKNTEQ
+39 DQTNAA
-46 SNSKNSIGQQNT
+46 IG
-58 VSFDSLG
+58 FDTLG
-65 LPTNL
+65 LPENL
-70 LTAVTAIGFTSAT
+70 LSAVTELGFTAST
-83 DIQAQTIPP
+83 PIQAKTIPY
-92 LLAGKDVLGEAQTG
+92 LLEGKDVLGEAQTG

-120 IDTSIRKPQLMVLA
+120 IDTSMKKPQLMVLA

-140 MQVAEAIESF
+140 MQVAEAIETF
-150 GKNMKGLTVATLYG
+150 GKNMKGLKVATLYG

-189 MDHLRRKSLKLA
+189 MDHLRRKSLKLDA
-201 DLKVCVLDEA
+201 LKVCVLDEA

-222 IQWILDHLPETTQ
+222 ITWTLDHVPDTTQ

-244 PAIRKIANRF
+244 AGIRKIANRF

-261 KIAAVKK
+261 KVAAAKK
-268 AKANITQYAWK
+268 EKANITQYAWK
-279 VSGITK
+279 VSGIRK
-285 MTALERIA
+285 ITALERIA
-293 EIVDYDAMIIFVRTR
+293 ETSGFDAMIVFVRTR

-316 KLERAGYPALALNG
+316 QLERAGYPALALNG

-361 LDIPRISLVIN
+361 LDIPRISLVVN

-415 LTSGKVNMYE
+415 LTSGVIKTYE
-425 LPNIQELGK
+425 LPSIQEIGK
-434 KRIERARDEIANIVE
+434 ARIERTRIEMVKIIADKDISS
-449 TKELTNMREIVEAM
+449 MREIVEAM
-463 ASESELSMMDLAA
+463 AAESDVSMVDLAA
-476 ALLYQKQLKQPL
+476 ALLLQKQYKQPL
-488 QPKEDPKPRRDAREK
+488 QPKEDPKPRRETRER
-503 DSRGDRNGRDRNDR
+503 SDRNDR
-517 GRDSRRDSRS
+517 GSRDARGGRDSRRDARGGGRDSR
-527 ENRADNRGE
+527 DNRGE
-536 RNSNRGSRDD
+536 R
-546 RPRKA
+546 PARKPKA
-551 KVNRNDVDWQTYRLE
+551 VRNDIDWQTYRLE
-566 VGKEHGARPG
+566 VGKDHGARPG

-596 NLHDKHS
+596 NLHEKHS

-609 GIPTDLFNQLK
+609 GIPTASFNQLK
-620 AVRVRRQPLAISAS
+620 GVRVRRQPLAISVS
-634 EEQVERQAPR
+634 DAPVTSQR
-644 RHSERSQRHN
+644 RRSERPRSERPQRSN

>member
-1 MYESE
+1 
-6 LFFCFLFFANFSFR
+6 
-20 RLFRDALHTC
+20 
-30 LKLMKLKMT
+30 MT

-46 SNSKNSIGQQNT
+46 INTNDSTQQQNT
-58 VSFDSLG
+58 AVSFDSLG
-65 LPTNL
+65 LPENL
-70 LTAVTAIGFTSAT
+70 LMAVTAIGFTSAT

-120 IDTSIRKPQLMVLA
+120 IDTSIKKPQLMVLA

-150 GKNMKGLTVATLYG
+150 GKNMKGLSVATLYG

-222 IQWILDHLPETTQ
+222 IQWILDHLPESTQ

-268 AKANITQYAWK
+268 AKANISQFAWK
-279 VSGITK
+279 VTGITK

-415 LTSGKVNMYE
+415 LTSGTVNMYE
-425 LPNIQELGK
+425 LPNVQELGQ
-434 KRIERARDEIANIVE
+434 KRIERARNEIANIVE
-449 TKELTNMREIVEAM
+449 TAELSNIREIVENM
-463 ASESELSMMDLAA
+463 ANESDLSMLDLAA

-488 QPKEDPKPRRDAREK
+488 QPKEDPKPRKETRERDN
-503 DSRGDRNGRDRNDR
+503 RGDRNSRDRNDR
-517 GRDSRRDSRS
+517 GRDARRDARS
-527 ENRADNRGE
+527 ESRGE
-536 RNSNRGSRDD
+536 RNGNRGSRED
-546 RPRKA
+546 RPRKT
-551 KVNRNDVDWQTYRLE
+551 KVERNDVDWQTYRLE

-609 GIPTDLFNQLK
+609 GIPNDLFNQLK

-634 EEQVERQAPR
+634 EEQLERQAPR
-644 RHSERSQRHN
+644 RRNERSQRQN

>member
-1 MYESE
+1 
-6 LFFCFLFFANFSFR
+6 
-20 RLFRDALHTC
+20 
-30 LKLMKLKMT
+30 MT
-39 EQKNTEQ
+39 DQKNT
-46 SNSKNSIGQQNT
+46 QNNT
-58 VSFDSLG
+58 ENNDTTTTPAVEKAVVSFDSLG
-65 LPTNL
+65 LPENL
-70 LTAVTAIGFTSAT
+70 VTAITSIGFTSAT
-83 DIQAQTIPP
+83 DIQAKTIPP

-120 IDTSIRKPQLMVLA
+120 IDTSSKKPQLMVLA

-150 GKNMKGLTVATLYG
+150 GKNMKGLRVATLYG

-189 MDHLRRKSLKLA
+189 MDHLRRKSLKLG

-222 IQWILDHLPETTQ
+222 IQWILDHLPKTTQ

-244 PAIRKIANRF
+244 AAIRKIANRF
-254 LKDPEHI
+254 LKEPEHI

-279 VSGITK
+279 VGGITK

-308 NDTVDVAE
+308 NDTVDVSE

-372 YDLPGDNE
+372 YDLPGDHE

-390 RAGREGTSIAFVR
+390 RAGREGMSIAFVR

-434 KRIERARDEIANIVE
+434 KRVKRARDEI
-449 TKELTNMREIVEAM
+449 TKIIESKDLTSMREIVEAM
-463 ASESELSMMDLAA
+463 ASESDMSIADLAA
-476 ALLYQKQLKQPL
+476 ALLFQKQLKQPL
-488 QPKEDPKPRRDAREK
+488 EPKEDPKPRRDAREN
-503 DSRGDRNGRDRNDR
+503 DSRERNGRDRNDR

-527 ENRADNRGE
+527 DSRGAQ
-536 RNSNRGSRDD
+536 RGARDEK
-546 RPRKA
+546 PRKA
-551 KVNRNDVDWQTYRLE
+551 KVNRTDVDWQTYRLE

-596 NLHDKHS
+596 NLHEKHS

-609 GIPTDLFNQLK
+609 GIPADLFKQLK
-620 AVRVRRQPLAISAS
+620 GVRVRRQPLAITTSD
-634 EEQVERQAPR
+634 EQVERQASAPR
-644 RHSERSQRHN
+644 RRSERPQRQS

>member
-1 MYESE
+1 
-6 LFFCFLFFANFSFR
+6 
-20 RLFRDALHTC
+20 
-30 LKLMKLKMT
+30 MT
-39 EQKNTEQ
+39 EEKNTEQ
-46 SNSKNSIGQQNT
+46 NKPEAKAT
-58 VSFDSLG
+58 AVAFDTLG
-65 LPTNL
+65 LPENL
-70 LTAVTAIGFTSAT
+70 LTAITSIGFTSAT

-92 LLAGKDVLGEAQTG
+92 LLTGQDVLGEAQTG

-120 IDTSIRKPQLMVLA
+120 IDTSIKKPQLMVLA

-150 GKNMKGLTVATLYG
+150 GKNMKGLRVATLYG

-189 MDHLRRKSLKLA
+189 MDHLRRKSLKLG

-222 IQWILDHLPETTQ
+222 IQWILDHLPKTTQ

-279 VSGITK
+279 VTGITK

-390 RAGREGTSIAFVR
+390 RAGREGMSIAFVR

-434 KRIERARDEIANIVE
+434 KRVERARDEIASIVE
-449 TKELTNMREIVEAM
+449 SKDLVNMRTIIETM
-463 ASESELSMMDLAA
+463 AEESELSMVDLAA

-488 QPKEDPKPRRDAREK
+488 QPKEDPKPRRETRE
-503 DSRGDRNGRDRNDR
+503 RNSRDRNDR
-517 GRDSRRDSRS
+517 GRDSRRGSRDES
-527 ENRADNRGE
+527 RADNRGGRNAQ
-536 RNSNRGSRDD
+536 RNSRDE

-609 GIPTDLFNQLK
+609 GIPDDLFKQLK
-620 AVRVRRQPLAISAS
+620 GVRVRRQPLAISAS
-634 EEQVERQAPR
+634 TEQVARQEAPR
-644 RHSERSQRHN
+644 RRTERSPRHN